1 MEDEGMDRIE
11 ELLHTPYWIIDV
23 LPMRVPEESPG
34 QFFAVEKHFL
44 REQIAA
50 VRQKHVNLILKLNC
64 YMDISVDEETNPAP
78 DQIAERMKKGS
89 VCILLGD
96 AMIQSEHDDLHMTL
110 FNPDA
115 QLLELVKALSAGEG
129 LFVWKG

>member
-1 MEDEGMDRIE
+1 MDSETMDRIE
-11 ELLHTPYWIIDV
+11 ELLNTPYWIIDV

-34 QFFAVEKHFL
+34 QFFAVEKYFL
-44 REQIAA
+44 KEQLAS

-64 YMDISVDEETNPAP
+64 YLDVSVDGETNPAP
-78 DQIAERMKKGS
+78 VQMAERLKRGS
-89 VCILLGD
+89 ACILLGN
-96 AMIQSEHDDLHMTL
+96 AMIQSEPDDLHMTL

-129 LFVWKG
+129 LFVWEG